1 MSHTNTTFM
10 KIAYIIYPFVIYSN
24 KSNGIRSQAITWANM
39 LKAHGHQVDLVNNW
53 SDYDWRTYDV
63 IYFFGPGEWSAGLMG
78 AISSLNK
85 HIFYSPIIDPFHF
98 NRKKEKLKLTLAI
111 KSKFKYHTPFCE
123 ERRPLK
129 APNHILVRS
138 SFEKE
143 YIQEMYDIED
153 ERITIV
159 PLSVSTS
166 IEEATLVPHQ
176 REDFVLHIS
185 SIYQP
190 RKNVLRLI
198 QAANKY
204 KFKLILA
211 GNPGKEED
219 LNRLKKEIGNNP
231 NIQILGFISE
241 EKKIE
246 LYSKAKVFALP
257 SICEG
262 VGIVAVDAAYCG
274 CDIVITNDGG
284 PKEYYDNL
292 ALQVS
297 PYSIDEIG
305 KACIALLNG
314 KSFQPTLSEHIKNHY
329 STNKIIE
336 LLEKA
341 YTHF

>member
-1 MSHTNTTFM
+1 M

-39 LKAHGHQVDLVNNW
+39 LIAHGHQVDLINNW
-53 SDYDWRTYDV
+53 GDYDWRTYDA
-63 IYFFGPGEWSAGLMG
+63 IHFFGPGEWSAGLMG
-78 AISSLNK
+78 AFSSLNK

-98 NRKKEKLKLTLAI
+98 NRKKEKLKLALAI
-111 KSKFKYHTPFCE
+111 KSKFKYHTPFCGE
-123 ERRPLK
+123 MLPLK

-138 SFEKE
+138 EFEKQ
-143 YIQEMYDIED
+143 YIQEMYNIED
-153 ERITIV
+153 ERITII
-159 PLSVSTS
+159 PLSISTS
-166 IEEATLVPHQ
+166 IENATLIPHK

-185 SIYQP
+185 SIYQA
-190 RKNVLRLI
+190 RKNVIRLI

-204 KFKLILA
+204 HFKLVLA
-211 GNPGKEED
+211 GNTGTKED
-219 LNRLKKEIGNNP
+219 LNRIKKEIGNNP

-241 EKKIE
+241 ERKIE

-284 PKEYYDNL
+284 PKEYYNKL
-292 ALQVS
+292 AIEVS

-305 KACIALLNG
+305 IACNTFLKG
-314 KSFQPTLSEHIKNHY
+314 KTFQPTLSEYIKNNY
-329 STNKIIE
+329 STEKIFQ
-336 LLEKA
+336 LLVNTYA
-341 YTHF
+341 QF